1 MKVKAALAAVGV
13 FLLALGG
20 CAGPAVP
27 GADVVTCVNAEFSA
41 RGTSIMAKEDDP
53 VSLLEARVAAAT
65 MAKANLLALVKGEF
79 ITGGTAVADLMFEG
93 QEAEARVEGFLSR
106 AIVTYDEPIGIP
118 IPGTVTAVARLTIS
132 RRELRKIGR
141 YVE

>member
-1 MKVKAALAAVGV
+1 MAVVGV

-27 GADVVTCVNAEFSA
+27 GADVVTWQNVEFSA
-41 RGTSIMAKEDDP
+41 RGTSVMAKEDDP
-53 VSLLEARVAAAT
+53 VSLLEARVAAAI

-79 ITGGTAVADLMFEG
+79 ITGGVAVADLMFEG

-106 AIVTYDEPIGIP
+106 ATVTYEEPGLP
-118 IPGTVTAVARLTIS
+118 EPNTVTAIATLTVS
-132 RRELRKIGR
+132 RRELKKLER